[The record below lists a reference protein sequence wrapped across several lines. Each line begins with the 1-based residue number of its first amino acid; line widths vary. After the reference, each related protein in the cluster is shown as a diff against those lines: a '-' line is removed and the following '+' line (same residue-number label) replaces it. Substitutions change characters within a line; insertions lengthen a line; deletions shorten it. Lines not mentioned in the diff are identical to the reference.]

1 MKISRSLLLIASG
14 LVMALLLG
22 GGLIV
27 KVGAAENSYRQAV
40 LFAEILSQV
49 LDNYVDP
56 VEADA
61 LLEGAYDGMLSSL
74 DPNGA
79 FLSPEEVV
87 AWKSRKGGLA
97 EEAGPGLS
105 VLKGSHSLQI
115 VGVDEGSSAEESGD
129 HRGRPHSQRRR

>member
-1 MKISRSLLLIASG
+1 MKISRSLLLVASG

-22 GGLIV
+22 GGLVV

-61 LLEGAYDGMLSSL
+61 LLAGAYEGMLSSL

-79 FLSPEEVV
+79 FLSPEEVT
-87 AWKSRKGGLA
+87 AWKNR
-97 EEAGPGLS
+97 
-105 VLKGSHSLQI
+105 
-115 VGVDEGSSAEESGD
+115 DEGEVES
-129 HRGRPHSQRRR
+129 RGSPAT